1 MFDKDE
7 ATVTTEL
14 STTSI
19 STTPAEMES
28 LMKLKLNEINSTLAD
43 IDKTL
48 HSLLTSQRSPD
59 ATLTPGGEI

>member
-1 MFDKDE
+1 MFDKEE

-19 STTPAEMES
+19 STTSAES

-48 HSLLTSQRSPD
+48 HSLLTSQRSSD
-59 ATLTPGGEI
+59 ATLTPGVEK